1 MTTEALLALQLLT
14 RQMESLQV
22 RLNDAIVKG
31 QFDAA
36 IEYANQITADAR
48 MIVEKISEGMK

>member
-22 RLNDAIVKG
+22 RLNHAIVKG